1 MKFDFI
7 LRHRREFRLS
17 RMCRVLNVSRSG
29 FFAWLKRGVSQHK
42 REDAQLLRLIRESFE
57 RSRHTYGSPRIW
69 AELFAQGWRVSR
81 KRVARL
87 MRLAGIYALRKQ
99 GYRRRKKAGALASA
113 APNRL
118 QQDFKATAMNQKWLA
133 DIVQIATAQGWLYLA
148 VVLDAYSRRI
158 VGWSMKRTAPSAL
171 AQDALKMALARRRVI
186 GALIH
191 HSDRG
196 SQYTDRRYQQ
206 LLADH
211 RIQASMSAAGN
222 CYDNAMMES
231 FFATLKTEC
240 ANRVFHTINEA
251 KAEILHYIEGWYNR
265 HRRHSSLSFTSPMQF
280 EEAAN

>member
-17 RMCRVLNVSRSG
+17 SMCRVLNLSRSG
-29 FFAWLKRGVSQHK
+29 FFAWSKRGVCQRK
-42 REDAQLLRLIRESFE
+42 REDAQLLRQIQDIFE
-57 RSRHTYGSPRIW
+57 RAKRRYGSPRIW

-87 MRLAGIYALRKQ
+87 MRLADLYAIRKQ
-99 GYRRRKKAGALASA
+99 GYKRRKKADAQGSA

-118 QQDFKATAMNQKWLA
+118 KQDFIATAMNQKWLA
-133 DIVQIATAQGWLYLA
+133 DIAQIATGQGWLHLA
-148 VVLDAYSRRI
+148 VVLDTYSRRI
-158 VGWSMKRTAPSAL
+158 IGWSMKRTAPSAL
-171 AQDALKMALARRRVI
+171 AQDALKMALARRSI
-186 GALIH
+186 TGTLIH

-240 ANRVFHTINEA
+240 ANQVFHTINEA

-265 HRRHSSLSFTSPMQF
+265 HRRHSSLSFASPMQF